1 MEVRAWKNLKIY
13 TMDPSDTI
21 YENGG
26 VLIEKGKIRQ
36 IGESNKISQAAEK
49 EGISCKDMKGKTLF
63 PGLVNTHTHLYQEL
77 LKGKGADMRLEDWW
91 PKAMAP
97 AGLKLCE
104 KQVRAGVMLGIA
116 EALKCAV
123 TTVADYMQIQPVEG
137 LGMAQLDAAA
147 QTGIRMVYGRGYRNT
162 GKDIGAPS
170 ALFEE
175 PEKVFKD
182 VEKLKK
188 AFKH

>member
-1 MEVRAWKNLKIY
+1 
-13 TMDPSDTI
+13 
-21 YENGG
+21 
-26 VLIEKGKIRQ
+26 
-36 IGESNKISQAAEK
+36 
-49 EGISCKDMKGKTLF
+49 
-63 PGLVNTHTHLYQEL
+63 
-77 LKGKGADMRLEDWW
+77 MRLEDWW

-188 AFKH
+188 PLKKMICLIYGWHLLHYGDLLMKEQGKRQLMPKQRMCL